1 VPGDAAITVLL
12 ADDHAL
18 VRRGFRR
25 ILEDDPGIR
34 VVAEASSG
42 SEALKL
48 ATTLRPHVVLMDCAM
63 TGMNGLDATRQ
74 LVDRMPDTA
83 VVMLSMHAEET
94 LVRQALDA
102 GARGYLLK
110 SALDLDLAGA
120 VKRAAAGEE
129 VIDPALRRPDT
140 KRGERAS
147 ALTPR
152 ELQVLRL
159 ICAGRSNREIAA
171 ELDLSINTVGVHRTH
186 IMDALGVH
194 KTAELVAYA
203 IRNGLVT
210 LP

>member
-1 VPGDAAITVLL
+1 MQGDEPITVLL

-34 VVAEASSG
+34 VVGEASSG
-42 SEALKL
+42 SEAVEL
-48 ATTLRPHVVLMDCAM
+48 AASLRPRVVLMDCAM
-63 TGMNGLDATRQ
+63 ADTNGLDATRQ
-74 LVDRMPDTA
+74 LVGRVPETA

-94 LVRQALDA
+94 LVRQALEA

-140 KRGERAS
+140 KRGERTS

-171 ELDLSINTVGVHRTH
+171 ELDLSVNTVGVHRTH

>member
-1 VPGDAAITVLL
+1 VRVEAAITVLL

-25 ILEDDPGIR
+25 ILEDDPAIR

-42 SEALKL
+42 SEAVDL
-48 ATTLRPHVVLMDCAM
+48 ATTLKPRVVLMDCAM
-63 TGMNGLDATRQ
+63 GGLNGLDATRQ
-74 LVDRMPDTA
+74 LLDRLPETA

-94 LVRQALDA
+94 LVRQALDL

-129 VIDPALRRPDT
+129 VIDPALKRPGT
-140 KRGERAS
+140 RRGERPS

-171 ELDLSINTVGVHRTH
+171 ELDLSVNTVGVHRTH
-186 IMDALGVH
+186 IMEALGLH

-203 IRNGLVT
+203 IRNGLIT

>member
-1 VPGDAAITVLL
+1 VRGDGAITVLL

-25 ILEDDPGIR
+25 ILEDDPAIQ

-42 SEALKL
+42 GEAIEL
-48 ATTLRPHVVLMDCAM
+48 AATLRPRVVLMDCAM
-63 TGMNGLDATRQ
+63 AGMNGLDATRQ
-74 LVDRMPDTA
+74 LLGRLPETA

-129 VIDPALRRPDT
+129 VIDPALQRPDT
-140 KRGERAS
+140 KRGERTS

-171 ELDLSINTVGVHRTH
+171 ELDLSVNTVGVHRTH

>member
-1 VPGDAAITVLL
+1 VPGESAITVLL

-25 ILEDDPGIR
+25 ILEDDPAIR
-34 VVAEASSG
+34 VVGEASSG
-42 SEALKL
+42 GEAVDLAATLKP
-48 ATTLRPHVVLMDCAM
+48 RVVLMDCAM
-63 TGMNGLDATRQ
+63 AGGNGLDATRR
-74 LVDRMPDTA
+74 LLARLPETA

-129 VIDPALRRPDT
+129 VIDPALRRPDA
-140 KRGERAS
+140 KRGERTS

-171 ELDLSINTVGVHRTH
+171 ELDLSANTVGVHRTH

-203 IRNGLVT
+203 IRNGLIT